1 MILDVGT
8 LDSSPECWDMMSLG
22 NRDLRVEDKFCFGSF
37 ADPSRTHTGN
47 PHGVEKGC
55 KVNGTVGL
63 WVFPGLLHKFQE
75 VS

>member
-1 MILDVGT
+1 MV
-8 LDSSPECWDMMSLG
+8 P
-22 NRDLRVEDKFCFGSF
+22 DKFCFGSF

-55 KVNGTVGL
+55 KVNGIVGL
-63 WVFPGLLHKFQE
+63 WVFPVLLHKFQE